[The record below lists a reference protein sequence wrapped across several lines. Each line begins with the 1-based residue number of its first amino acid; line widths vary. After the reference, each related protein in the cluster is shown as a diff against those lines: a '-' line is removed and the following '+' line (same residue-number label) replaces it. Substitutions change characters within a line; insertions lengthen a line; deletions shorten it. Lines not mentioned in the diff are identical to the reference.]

1 MTRRW
6 LAIALL
12 GAVVALSAVPVILAP
27 AAAAATGTTAGPTSV
42 QHALDEAVAEAADSH
57 DVTTY
62 AAVIDRKTGKVVAQT
77 ANSETQVASES
88 LVKTILAA
96 YYLVEYNGTL
106 PADMSTALH
115 SMIVKSDD
123 PTATA
128 YWTNKAVPTIAAR
141 YGLTTIQLADPEPG
155 HWGSTRVSALGLATF
170 LYKMSKDPVVGPWL
184 LEAMGDVSDSGSD
197 GFDQDFGFNAI
208 QGAASKQGWGSGAD
222 EWGELAGHPCIHSI
236 GLTSRYAA
244 TVLQTAPPG
253 TYRSMRSDATNTV
266 KLILS
271 AAPPADSAVSAPITT
286 QVTQTGATNTLYP
299 AKATDGATPGNPNSA
314 IFTGWWDETLTF

>member
-1 MTRRW
+1 MTRRR

-12 GAVVALSAVPVILAP
+12 GAVVALSAVPVTLAT

-128 YWTNKAVPTIAAR
+128 YWTNKAVPTIVAR
-141 YGLTTIQLADPEPG
+141 YGLTTIQLADPDPG
-155 HWGSTRVSALGLATF
+155 RWGSTRVSALGLATF

-184 LEAMGDVSDSGSD
+184 LEAMGDVSDTGSD

-208 QGAASKQGWGSGAD
+208 QGAASKQGWGSGRD
-222 EWGELAGHPCIHSI
+222 EWGALAGHPCIHSI

-253 TYRSMRSDATNTV
+253 TYESMRSDATNTV

-271 AAPPADSAVSAPITT
+271 AAPPADSAGSAAVTTRITQPGT
-286 QVTQTGATNTLYP
+286 TNNSRPAKTTAGATSGGP
-299 AKATDGATPGNPNSA
+299 KSATFA
-314 IFTGWWDETLTF
+314 GWWVETLTF